1 MTGKLFK
8 KLSVLPALFALSVS
22 AQAFQILP
30 KISDVDRKLTSLGSN
45 GVVNSLGQFLVGS
58 AVPMIKNPVH
68 ESITLAALGCT
79 VTPGSERTCIT
90 ENAVLENRTLLYG
103 VRWPDDPPFPLNRN
117 KPPRITGCD
126 VRVTLRSTSQPL
138 CWNGLFKDAQTTAHS
153 QAGAAPGKPAFGTG
167 DYLLYRSHFGDLQF
181 FHAMAAYDG
190 EQAQDTQRRMKMW
203 AQFLW
208 GIATQTLAKDKFI
221 KTLGVPGLDAYFPGD
236 MSAINLLATGIV
248 EVRKDLHQVAIGTLL
263 HMVQDS
269 FSQAHAE
276 RTDASGGQCDAV
288 PRFAQP
294 GRIVR
299 FYGYAGQNGPAHDKE
314 DTFDALELQTLQVS
328 PNVVD
333 VSRAFLTLWKEGA
346 AWSEAQKYFDCAFTL
361 QDPAAPA
368 GPGPFAVDAAK

>member
-1 MTGKLFK
+1 
-8 KLSVLPALFALSVS
+8 LP
-22 AQAFQILP
+22 
-30 KISDVDRKLTSLGSN
+30 
-45 GVVNSLGQFLVGS
+45 
-58 AVPMIKNPVH
+58 
-68 ESITLAALGCT
+68 
-79 VTPGSERTCIT
+79 
-90 ENAVLENRTLLYG
+90 
-103 VRWPDDPPFPLNRN
+103 
-117 KPPRITGCD
+117 
-126 VRVTLRSTSQPL
+126 
-138 CWNGLFKDAQTTAHS
+138 
-153 QAGAAPGKPAFGTG
+153 
-167 DYLLYRSHFGDLQF
+167 
-181 FHAMAAYDG
+181 
-190 EQAQDTQRRMKMW
+190 
-203 AQFLW
+203 
-208 GIATQTLAKDKFI
+208 KDKFI

-248 EVRKDLHQVAIGTLL
+248 EVRKDLHQVAIGALL

-346 AWSEAQKYFDCAFTL
+346 AWSEAEKYFDCAFTL